1 VENLTVADADGGFL
15 VRIGY
20 HEVWR
25 VTGAEIRRFW
35 GEAAK
40 SEVDFSGATHINR
53 DRRPVARANPQTTSP
68 NRVLLRIV
76 RGTYISSGHVLRNQK

>member
-40 SEVDFSGATHINR
+40 SEVDFSGRPHQSRSPAGCSGKP
-53 DRRPVARANPQTTSP
+53 RRSASRSAAMGRAGNAASA
-68 NRVLLRIV
+68 
-76 RGTYISSGHVLRNQK
+76 